1 MAPMAD
7 DVAQIDGKRGYSWAP
22 FTEGNT
28 LTLRHGAWSPRTVDP
43 LVAQLVDDT
52 LDLAGH
58 PGSSTA
64 YLSEPSYRPALNAWA
79 IAEVRAGLFASVLA
93 EHDNGECPGC
103 DTCKAWDDGLHRWS
117 TSAANHRQ
125 RLGLDPLSRARLGRD
140 VAAATLDVAALMAK
154 LEAASTD
161 GDDQ

>member
-1 MAPMAD
+1 MGLPA
-7 DVAQIDGKRGYSWAP
+7 RGYRWEDAKP
-22 FTEGNT
+22 GNM
-28 LTLRHGAWSPRTVDP
+28 LAAKHGAWSPRTVDP
-43 LVAQLVDDT
+43 LVSQLVADT
-52 LDLAGH
+52 LDLAGQ

-103 DTCKAWDDGLHRWS
+103 DKCKAWDDGLHRWS

-140 VAAATLDVAALMAK
+140 VAAATVDVAALMAK
-154 LEAASTD
+154 LDVATTD
-161 GDDQ
+161 EDDQ